1 MSHPQIGTAQGAE
14 TGNIPIRTFNPG
26 YTRTQ
31 YEVKKTVSFFI
42 YIVPFQLISTA
53 NIKINKPSSR
63 QYYAFYTQYYNIKNQ
78 NNLILVIN
86 L

>member
-31 YEVKKTVSFFI
+31 YEVKKTLFFFLI
-42 YIVPFQLISTA
+42 YVFPFQSISTA
-53 NIKINKPSSR
+53 NIKIYEPSSR
-63 QYYAFYTQYYNIKNQ
+63 QYYAFYTQDLISKIKT
-78 NNLILVIN
+78 I
-86 L
+86 